1 MDLSSS
7 KSSWIWAFKDG
18 PAISSNDLST
28 TLHQHTNQGSFTL
41 DLTKAQ
47 GGNSADPFVNTAV
60 TATAAG
66 GSSPTAAAAAQSPSG
81 SSDSSSGGSSG
92 GASGDSSGGSSA
104 DSSGGSSG
112 GGGQDPPGRHQA
124 VLAHG
129 ALMGVAFVAL
139 FPLGAIAV
147 RVLSFRGLIWFHA
160 ATQIFAYTLAL
171 AGMGLG
177 VWIATKPDYIVRSF
191 LFSKFQ
197 RNANHTIHQTDKY
210 ISSSN
215 WPNCYQPPCVPTRPR
230 PRSSLHVQA
239 IRPQNLLDCVAR
251 VGRSCGHHPGD
262 HKRWF
267 GDEAS

>member
-7 KSSWIWAFKDG
+7 KSSWIWALKDG
-18 PAISSNDLST
+18 PAISSNDPST

-47 GGNSADPFVNTAV
+47 GGNSPDPFVNAAV

-81 SSDSSSGGSSG
+81 GSSDGS
-92 GASGDSSGGSSA
+92 SGDSSGE
-104 DSSGGSSG
+104 SSG
-112 GGGQDPPGRHQA
+112 GGGKDPAGRHQA

-129 ALMGVAFVAL
+129 SLMGLAFVAV
-139 FPLGAIAV
+139 FPFGAIAM

-160 ATQIFAYTLAL
+160 ATQFFGYTLAL

-191 LFSKFQ
+191 LLSF
-197 RNANHTIHQTDKY
+197 RPP
-210 ISSSN
+210 ISSAML
-215 WPNCYQPPCVPTRPR
+215 TT
-230 PRSSLHVQA
+230 
-239 IRPQNLLDCVAR
+239 
-251 VGRSCGHHPGD
+251 
-262 HKRWF
+262 
-267 GDEAS
+267 